1 MSAIGTL
8 IRFNPV
14 PAQQS
19 VDVPSNTI
27 GIFVGYHDDTQGYI
41 SGFEPINV
49 LFPSGI
55 HKIHLDEVDVIE

>member
-1 MSAIGTL
+1 MIAIGTL

-49 LFPSGI
+49 LFSSRI
-55 HKIHLDEVDVIE
+55 HKIHLDEIDIIE

>member
-1 MSAIGTL
+1 MIAIGTL

-41 SGFEPINV
+41 SGFEPINA

-55 HKIHLDEVDVIE
+55 HKIHLDEIDIIE

>member
-1 MSAIGTL
+1 MIAIGTL

-41 SGFEPINV
+41 SGFEQINV